1 MLSQRITMMRQQFF
15 ILLASM
21 VVVLSGTIA
30 YFAYHNLTYDR
41 ARTRQIRHAGF
52 VEKQAVL
59 PDKSVIIMARDPTTA
74 FRCCSSTS
82 AGVVAVTRRC
92 SPNYPAAT
100 MCLRW
105 IAMGTA
111 APVRTRKN
119 TPRGQ
124 TATILCGLSIMW

>member
-1 MLSQRITMMRQQFF
+1 MFSQRITMMRQQFF

-59 PDKSVIIMARDPTTA
+59 PDKSVINY
-74 FRCCSSTS
+74 
-82 AGVVAVTRRC
+82 GEG
-92 SPNYPAAT
+92 PNNGIPLLLIHGQQVSWQDYSQVLTAT
-100 MCLRW
+100 MCLQW

-124 TATILCGLSIMW
+124 TATISCGLSIMW